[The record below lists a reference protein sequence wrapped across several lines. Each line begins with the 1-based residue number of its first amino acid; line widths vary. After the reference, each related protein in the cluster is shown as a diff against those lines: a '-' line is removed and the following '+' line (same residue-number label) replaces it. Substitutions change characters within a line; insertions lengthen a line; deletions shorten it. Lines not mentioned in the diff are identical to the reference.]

1 MSFFYS
7 CRAMFQALLTVSL
20 GLTGA
25 QALSQQDTAFPQTMN
40 EGVIHDTA
48 RMGNREALERLLH
61 ATPSLRDARTPLG
74 ALPMHYA
81 AMNPDSG
88 PLKALVAAGSNPNA
102 RDIDGRTP
110 LHMAA
115 FSTQT
120 ANAMLLLQAG
130 ADPLLKTNDGR
141 DVLSMA
147 RKVRADVLAG
157 EVSLWI
163 LKGCKPARPC

>member
-74 ALPMHYA
+74 ALPRRSCVTA
-81 AMNPDSG
+81 
-88 PLKALVAAGSNPNA
+88 
-102 RDIDGRTP
+102 T
-110 LHMAA
+110 
-115 FSTQT
+115 ST
-120 ANAMLLLQAG
+120 
-130 ADPLLKTNDGR
+130 
-141 DVLSMA
+141 
-147 RKVRADVLAG
+147 RAELMPEAIG
-157 EVSLWI
+157 LPS
-163 LKGCKPARPC
+163 R